1 MGLLQTFL
9 EILRLDTK
17 PGKPTTD
24 DYCAVEQ
31 ERINLELERDVY
43 KRELLRLGYRPE
55 MLAAMARANLTEVRA
70 S

>member
-9 EILRLDTK
+9 EILRLDT
-17 PGKPTTD
+17 PPRKPTVT

-31 ERINLELERDVY
+31 ERLNVELERDVY